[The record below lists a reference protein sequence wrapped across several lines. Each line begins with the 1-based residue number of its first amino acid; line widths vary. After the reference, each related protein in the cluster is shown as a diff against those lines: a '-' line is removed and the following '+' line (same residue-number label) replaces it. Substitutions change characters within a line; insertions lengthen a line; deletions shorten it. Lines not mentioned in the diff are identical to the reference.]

1 LRQSGCLFSLLLL
14 PILALLH
21 KRRNREQLQWLM
33 AIETLPADPALE
45 PLAWAHP
52 IVREWFLSKF
62 GSATEPQIAGWPAV
76 LRGEPTLIS
85 APTGSGKTLAAFLV
99 CIDKLLRAAIEG
111 RLAAHTHVVYIS
123 PLKAL
128 SNDVQKNLDGPLAEI
143 QQLAMQRGYL
153 CPEIRTGV
161 RTGDTLTKH
170 RLAMLKHPPHIL
182 VTTPESLYILL
193 TAGKSRLN
201 LTRVQTVI
209 VDEIHAIA
217 GNKRGAHLALSLER
231 LDALVCGE
239 NHLAP
244 GAMLTGLSTP
254 PQRIG
259 LSATQNPIELV
270 AAFLTGANHPGA
282 PSSATPGPERAVFA
296 RLGGTASSSPKV
308 GPQKVGCPIHDDGLI
323 VGMSGKS
330 QSLAGHRPPATI
342 IQVGQRR
349 TLDLAIE
356 VPSAELT
363 SITSTA
369 MWEEI
374 YDKLAAL
381 AEQHRSTLVFVNTR
395 RLVERLSFELSE
407 RLGPTLGPDAV
418 AAHHGSLSRTLRL
431 DAEQRLK
438 SGQCRILIAT
448 ASLELGIDIGT
459 VDLVCQIATTRAV
472 AVAMQRVGRAGHWR
486 GAIPK
491 GRFFATTRD
500 DLLEQAALLRK
511 MVAGELDQLQVP
523 EQPIDV
529 LMQQIVATV
538 GAESWSEDALFH
550 VLRRAWP
557 YRNLTPDQY
566 EEVLAL
572 LHNGIENSRGRY
584 GAYILRDRV
593 QGHLHARRGSRS
605 IAISNGGAI
614 PDTSIFAVMLQPE
627 NVQIATLDEHFA
639 VESSPGDV
647 VLLGNTSWRIQRID
661 PAGKVLV
668 EDAHGAPPSIPFWEG
683 EAPQRTSVLS
693 DAVSDLRTEID
704 TRTSNVTPSTILGTP
719 SLIHPLES
727 GTPSL
732 IHPLESGTPGLI
744 HPLESGTPGLIHP
757 LESGTP
763 GLQARVSYPS
773 DTDGALAP
781 GVCSPEHTDESPQ
794 AQLAETLAFLQRECF
809 LNHSAALQLI
819 TYIVHGRAVLGA
831 VPTKTTLIAERFFDE
846 GGGQQLILHA
856 PFGGRINKAW
866 GLALR
871 KRFCRGF
878 NFELQAAATD
888 NGINISLAEQ
898 HSFPLADVFHFLT
911 TLTATT
917 LLEQA
922 CIPSPLFK
930 NRWRWAA
937 GRSLQLLRMQKGKRV
952 APQIQRTRSD
962 DLLAS
967 VFPHASA
974 CPETMTGDIEIP
986 DHPLVREVM
995 KDTLTEAMDIEGLLE
1010 VLQGINDGTIRCIA
1024 VDTPI
1029 PSLFAHELINAM
1041 PYAFLD
1047 PEDAAGRRA
1056 RAVRTRGNVPSRLP
1070 EAPGRL
1076 DPAAIATIRTQL
1088 WPDLRDEHELHDLL
1102 LQLIALP
1109 ITFLE
1114 TLGAPGPDSRTRD
1127 RNSTQHWPLF
1137 FDRLAQQGRAHCIDI
1152 EGHPFWIATE
1162 RLPEAAL
1169 LWPDLSLPP
1178 TASPP
1183 DRSAAEWR
1191 DPCISLAAATNSGAP
1206 PLASEMWEATTPA
1219 APKPSASPR
1228 TTATL
1233 TLTQGWL
1240 QLLGPTT
1247 AEHLAALTHLAPSDI
1262 LQSLLTMELQG
1273 LALRGVFEHPA
1284 PAADAPTTP
1293 ASAETEWCE
1302 RRILQRIHRLTLG
1315 TLRKQVEPV
1324 TPAVFMRWL
1333 LDWHHLAPNP
1343 ESTHQLTGEE
1353 GVLAAIEQLEGFEAP
1368 AIEWERTLLP
1378 ARVADYDPR
1387 WLDNL
1392 CLAGVLAWGRISPHP
1407 AWSSSGSST
1416 VPTPTPSSAP
1426 AVTLH
1431 PDTPSPGSLHPGTP
1445 RLQPR
1450 VSYPS
1455 EREGALAPE
1464 VCLSSAPPRTAPRR
1478 VIPTTA
1484 APITFYLRESSEW
1497 LHHAF
1502 ASKSVDETTL
1512 TQSLSAEAQTIRTLL
1527 REHGAAF
1534 TADLQRLS
1542 NLTKLQTTTALWE
1555 LATAG
1560 LASADGFDQL
1570 RAMMD
1575 PRRKSLAI
1583 AQTPATSLRKR
1594 AAARTTAGRW
1604 SLLSGAQLSG
1614 AQPLPQP
1621 ATTPG
1626 APRLASETW
1635 ASQDAQAATQS
1646 AIAHARRTDAALDA
1660 HARILLCRYG
1670 VLFRELLTRES
1681 NAPRWRD
1688 LLPILRRLEARG
1700 EIRGGRFVSGPFGEQ
1715 YALPEAV
1722 DSLRK
1727 ARKQHE
1733 ARAGAHSPDSPEPP
1747 ITVAAADPLN
1757 LAGILVP
1764 GERIPAIPGRTVTF
1778 LNGSVVEETPTSE
1791 APAKPIRAPRT
1802 RSVAALLRA
1811 EALATRTP
1819 QPTAS
1824 PGLFS

>member
-1 LRQSGCLFSLLLL
+1 MPEPL
-14 PILALLH
+14 PTSEPTALS
-21 KRRNREQLQWLM
+21 
-33 AIETLPADPALE
+33 DPN
-45 PLAWAHP
+45 LAWAHP
-52 IVREWFLSKF
+52 IVQEWFLTKF
-62 GSATEPQIAGWPAV
+62 GSPTEPQIAGWPAI

-85 APTGSGKTLAAFLV
+85 APTGSGKTLSAFLV

-128 SNDVQKNLDGPLAEI
+128 SNDIQKNLDAPLAEI
-143 QQLAMQRGYL
+143 QQLAIARGYL

-193 TAGKSRLN
+193 TAGKSRQN

-217 GNKRGAHLALSLER
+217 DDKRGAHLALTLER

-239 NHLAP
+239 NRLSP
-244 GAMLTGLSTP
+244 GAFLTGLTSA

-270 AAFLTGANHPGA
+270 ANFLTGVGSSHSSDSTRISSGLQPTEYGSSDEGA
-282 PSSATPGPERAVFA
+282 LALE
-296 RLGGTASSSPKV
+296 SP
-308 GPQKVGCPIHDDGLI
+308 PQV
-323 VGMSGKS
+323 
-330 QSLAGHRPPATI
+330 SLADTRQPATI

-363 SITSTA
+363 SITSIA
-369 MWEEI
+369 MWDEI

-381 AEQHRSTLVFVNTR
+381 AQQHRSTLVFVNTR
-395 RLVERLSFELSE
+395 KLVEKISFELSN
-407 RLGPTLGPDAV
+407 RLGEDAV

-438 SGQCRILIAT
+438 AGECKILIAT

-500 DLLEQAALLRK
+500 DLFEQAALLRK
-511 MVAGELDQLQVP
+511 MVAGELDLLEIP
-523 EQPIDV
+523 DAPIDV

-538 GAESWSEDALFH
+538 GAESWHEDALYQ
-550 VLRRAWP
+550 VLRRAYP
-557 YRNLTPDQY
+557 YRNLTREQY

-584 GAYILRDRV
+584 GAYILRDQV

-639 VESSPGDV
+639 VDSSPGDV
-647 VLLGNTSWRIQRID
+647 ILLGNTSWRIQRVD
-661 PAGKVLV
+661 PNGKVLV

-693 DAVSDLRTEID
+693 DGVSALRHEID
-704 TRTSNVTPSTILGTP
+704 ERTSNVTPSTLDSANP
-719 SLIHPLES
+719 DV
-727 GTPSL
+727 
-732 IHPLESGTPGLI
+732 
-744 HPLESGTPGLIHP
+744 
-757 LESGTP
+757 
-763 GLQARVSYPS
+763 A
-773 DTDGALAP
+773 DTI
-781 GVCSPEHTDESPQ
+781 
-794 AQLAETLAFLQRECF
+794 AFLRDTCY
-809 LNHSAALQLI
+809 LSDSAALQLI

-856 PFGGRINKAW
+856 PFGGRLNKAW

-911 TLTATT
+911 TLTARE

-922 CIPSPLFK
+922 SIPSPLFK

-995 KDTLTEAMDIEGLLE
+995 KDTLTEAMDLEGLLE
-1010 VLQGINDGTIRCIA
+1010 VLAGIADGTITCIA
-1024 VDTPI
+1024 IDTPI
-1029 PSLFAHELINAM
+1029 PSVFAHELINAM

-1047 PEDAAGRRA
+1047 PEDAAARRT
-1056 RAVRTRGNVPSRLP
+1056 RAVSTRGNVPSRLP

-1109 ITFLE
+1109 IALTTE
-1114 TLGAPGPDSRTRD
+1114 PGAPGPDSRTWISASPTISR
-1127 RNSTQHWPLF
+1127 STQHWPHF
-1137 FDRLAQQGRAHCIDI
+1137 FNRLAEKGRAHCIDLDCV
-1152 EGHPFWIATE
+1152 PTWIATE
-1162 RLPEAAL
+1162 RLPEAAA
-1169 LWPDLSLPP
+1169 LWPSIDLPKTCHP
-1178 TASPP
+1178 E
-1183 DRSAAEWR
+1183 RSARRAVEGPEIPLAPSTQPAPSATTSPR
-1191 DPCISLAAATNSGAP
+1191 DAAT
-1206 PLASEMWEATTPA
+1206 LQ
-1219 APKPSASPR
+1219 
-1228 TTATL
+1228 
-1233 TLTQGWL
+1233 LTQGYL

-1247 AEHLAALTHLAPSDI
+1247 STHLAALTHLHPRDI
-1262 LQSLLTMELQG
+1262 HQSLLTMEMQG
-1273 LALRGVFEHPA
+1273 LSMRGVFEQP
-1284 PAADAPTTP
+1284 PTTDP
-1293 ASAETEWCE
+1293 HAEEWCE

-1315 TLRKQVEPV
+1315 TLRRQVDPV
-1324 TPAVFMRWL
+1324 TPAIFMRWL
-1333 LDWHHLAPNP
+1333 LDWHHLAPD
-1343 ESTHQLTGEE
+1343 TQLTGEE
-1353 GVLAAIEQLEGFEAP
+1353 AVLAAIEQLEGFEAP

-1378 ARVADYDPR
+1378 NRVANYQPQ

-1407 AWSSSGSST
+1407 AWSAGE
-1416 VPTPTPSSAP
+1416 
-1426 AVTLH
+1426 
-1431 PDTPSPGSLHPGTP
+1431 GT
-1445 RLQPR
+1445 
-1450 VSYPS
+1450 
-1455 EREGALAPE
+1455 G
-1464 VCLSSAPPRTAPRR
+1464 PRR

-1484 APITFYLRESSEW
+1484 APITFYLRDSSDW
-1497 LHHAF
+1497 LHYALS
-1502 ASKSVDETTL
+1502 SKSVDETTL
-1512 TQSLSAEAQTIRTLL
+1512 TQSLSPEAQTIRALL
-1527 REHGAAF
+1527 ATQGAAF

-1542 NLTKLQTTTALWE
+1542 NITKLQTTTALWE

-1570 RAMMD
+1570 RSMMD
-1575 PRRKSLAI
+1575 PRRKSGTTSTTI
-1583 AQTPATSLRKR
+1583 APSLRKR

-1604 SLLSGAQLSG
+1604 SLLST
-1614 AQPLPQP
+1614 
-1621 ATTPG
+1621 TTPG
-1626 APRLASETW
+1626 APSSATALSSPKVG
-1635 ASQDAQAATQS
+1635 SQEAQAA
-1646 AIAHARRTDAALDA
+1646 AIAAAKQTDAALDA

-1670 VLFRELLTRES
+1670 VLFRELLTREA
-1681 NAPRWRD
+1681 NAPKWRD

-1715 YALPEAV
+1715 YALPEAA

-1727 ARKQHE
+1727 ARNLQ
-1733 ARAGAHSPDSPEPP
+1733 ASRASEPA
-1747 ITVAAADPLN
+1747 ITVSAADPLN

-1764 GERIPAIPGRTVTF
+1764 GDRIPAIPGRTVSF
-1778 LNGSVVEETPTSE
+1778 QNGITVEENPS
-1791 APAKPIRAPRT
+1791 PAASPKPPRAT
-1802 RSVAALLRA
+1802 RSRSIPDLLRA
-1811 EALATRTP
+1811 EALNPRVSHSTH
-1819 QPTAS
+1819 S